1 MKHLLNNL
9 SEEEKNRIR
18 EQHEGGMRLA
28 IDNFKKLVE
37 TKLGDAKPYL
47 TEASQETCEA
57 CGNEL
62 TEGGEC
68 MECGSLYEEELG
80 EQMRFPSGGKSE
92 QDVINIIK
100 RMVMKLDDGVKKDLK
115 SFKNFDDDQK
125 VTFFDRLM
133 ANLNGGNSAQL
144 YEQMVPSQGPLRL
157 QVFPVIQVDGEDGS
171 PRDVKGGKAS
181 YYIDVDTEPV
191 NVDNKDVTF
200 SYSVRGRK
208 DKGEGK
214 YHTDYKNE
222 IVLDSCFLDEWG
234 DEKEFTTFDGKT
246 ITCGEKEFR
255 LSSKGREQ
263 MNRVF
268 GTRGYVSNDKGGKDM
283 SNMA

>member
-47 TEASQETCEA
+47 TEASQETCEQ
-57 CGNEL
+57 CGGRME
-62 TEGGEC
+62 EGMCVEQ
-68 MECGSLYEEELG
+68 CGSVKEEVS
-80 EQMRFPSGGKSE
+80 EQSE

-115 SFKNFDDDQK
+115 SFKNFDDNQK
-125 VTFFDRLM
+125 VSFFDRMM
-133 ANLNGGNSAQL
+133 ANLNEVMSEEL
-144 YEQMVPSQGPLRL
+144 DEQMVPSPVPQGPLRL

-171 PRDVKGGKAS
+171 PRDEKGAKAS

-191 NVDNKDVTF
+191 NVNNKDVTF

-214 YHTDYKNE
+214 YHTDYKDE
-222 IVLDSCFLDEWG
+222 IVLDTCFLDQWG
-234 DEKEFTTFDGKT
+234 DEKEFTTSFGKT
-246 ITCGEKEFR
+246 ITCGEKDFR

-263 MNRVF
+263 MQRVF
-268 GTRGYVSNDKGGKDM
+268 GTRGYVSNDKGKDM

>member
-1 MKHLLNNL
+1 MTIPVVHFFLFLSIYSNKTFLIMGQRLII
-9 SEEEKNRIR
+9 SEEERRQINKMYGLVNEKASMDKQVAGPFSNKSNGVVKYYIYQIGSKFYIYMTNASHK
-18 EQHEGGMRLA
+18 EPTLMDGTAWDNDGKGYPNEMEA
-28 IDNFKKLVE
+28 KKVIDSMLNDPPHTFLKMKPKLN
-37 TKLGDAKPYL
+37 TKMK
-47 TEASQETCEA
+47 
-57 CGNEL
+57 
-62 TEGGEC
+62 
-68 MECGSLYEEELG
+68 MM
-80 EQMRFPSGGKSE
+80 EQMAPSPAP
-92 QDVINIIK
+92 Q
-100 RMVMKLDDGVKKDLK
+100 
-115 SFKNFDDDQK
+115 
-125 VTFFDRLM
+125 
-133 ANLNGGNSAQL
+133 A
-144 YEQMVPSQGPLRL
+144 PLRL
-157 QVFPVIQVDGEDGS
+157 QVFPVVQVDGEDGS
-171 PRDVKGGKAS
+171 PRDVKGEKAS

>member
-1 MKHLLNNL
+1 MN
-9 SEEEKNRIR
+9 I
-18 EQHEGGMRLA
+18 A

-47 TEASQETCEA
+47 TEASQETCEQ
-57 CGNEL
+57 CGGRIVE
-62 TEGGEC
+62 GEC
-68 MECGSLYEEELG
+68 VEQCGFMKEEVS
-80 EQMRFPSGGKSE
+80 EQSE

-100 RMVMKLDDGVKKDLK
+100 RMVMKLDDGVKKDLE
-115 SFKNFDDDQK
+115 SLNFDDNQK
-125 VTFFDRLM
+125 VSFFDRMM
-133 ANLNGGNSAQL
+133 ANLNEVMSEEL
-144 YEQMVPSQGPLRL
+144 EEQMVPSPVQQGPLRL
-157 QVFPVIQVDGEDGS
+157 QVFPVIQVEYEDGT
-171 PRDVKGGKAS
+171 PRDAKGGKAS

-214 YHTDYKNE
+214 YHTDYKDE
-222 IVLDSCFLDEWG
+222 IVLDTCFLDEWG
-234 DEKEFTTFDGKT
+234 DEKEFTTFDGNT

-263 MNRVF
+263 MQRVF
-268 GTRGYVSNDKGGKDM
+268 GTRGYVSNDKGKDM